1 MALSLA
7 AGRPGSS
14 LAGGL
19 LSARAQ
25 WKCGSAF
32 AQLAW
37 DQDQW
42 KEITDWGLLGRAS
55 PIATA
60 PPPRRHPYP
69 LTTFMLLGRRGRRGP
84 GRPAPHPHAFTPGSD
99 RRVGVGWPVRKGRPC
114 TVLGLLLPQRQLD

>member
-60 PPPRRHPYP
+60 PPPP
-69 LTTFMLLGRRGRRGP
+69 
-84 GRPAPHPHAFTPGSD
+84 RPPHPPPGGAWGGGGGS
-99 RRVGVGWPVRKGRPC
+99 WLKP
-114 TVLGLLLPQRQLD
+114 LL